1 MFDILHRVGIKAP
14 LADVHAALTHPDRL
28 AGWWTTDTSGEGQP
42 GGALAFKFG
51 ERGFVDVKVLAA
63 QSDRILWEVTG
74 GPPEWIGSRIVW
86 APEVSGDWT
95 VVMFSHTGWREPIEF
110 MHHCSTKWALFL
122 MSLKSLLETGEG
134 QPWPQ
139 EVSLGDWD

>member
-14 LADVHAALTHPDRL
+14 LADVHAALTQVDRL
-28 AGWWTTDTSGEGQP
+28 AGWWTTDTTGEGQA

-51 ERGFVDVKVLAA
+51 ERGFIDVKVLAD
-63 QSDRILWEVTG
+63 QPDRILWEVTD

-86 APEVSGDWT
+86 APKVSGDWT
-95 VVMFSHTGWREPIEF
+95 VVMFSHTGWREPVEF

-122 MSLKSLLETGEG
+122 MSLKSLLETGQG
-134 QPWPQ
+134 QPWPD
-139 EVSLGDWD
+139 EVSSGDWD